1 MLSADMW
8 ERAGDLVS
16 ALGTSD
22 FGPKFLD
29 VFGDALEA
37 EHCTVFAFAGSSA
50 PSAVLAEA
58 RNAGDR
64 LRVRSL
70 ACAFASGEFAHDPN
84 VGRLR
89 HLDDGLAVYTLAPDE
104 LPDQLFRR
112 RFYDDPRIV
121 DELVTLAHTPRWQLY
136 LSFYRTDPG
145 CRFRATGVDAFRACA
160 PFAVQLLEKHVECA
174 TLRSHSVQPQH
185 EPLHRASREQLFGQ
199 LREAL
204 LASGYR
210 LTPREAEV
218 CTAIALGYTVAGTG
232 LRLRISSHTVATHR
246 KRAYAKLGISSQN
259 ELFARYVDTLRAAV
273 A

>member
-1 MLSADMW
+1 MW
-8 ERAGDLVS
+8 ERTGDLVA

-29 VFGDALEA
+29 VFGEVLEA

-50 PSAVLAEA
+50 PFAVLAEA
-58 RNAGDR
+58 RSASDR
-64 LRVRSL
+64 IRVRNL
-70 ACAFASGEFAHDPN
+70 ACAFASGEFEHDPN

-89 HLDDGLAVYTLAPDE
+89 RLDDGLAVYTLTPDE

-121 DELVTLAHTPRWQLY
+121 DELVTLAHTSRWRLY

-160 PFAVQLLEKHVECA
+160 RFTVQLLEKHVECA
-174 TLRSHSVQPQH
+174 TLRSLSAQPRPD
-185 EPLHRASREQLFGQ
+185 PLHCASREQLFGK
-199 LREAL
+199 LRGAL
-204 LASGYR
+204 LASGHW

-218 CTAIALGYTVAGTG
+218 CTAIALGYTVAGAG
-232 LRLRISSHTVATHR
+232 LRLRISANTVATHR

-259 ELFARYVDTLRAAV
+259 ELFARYVDTLRTWIA
-273 A
+273 